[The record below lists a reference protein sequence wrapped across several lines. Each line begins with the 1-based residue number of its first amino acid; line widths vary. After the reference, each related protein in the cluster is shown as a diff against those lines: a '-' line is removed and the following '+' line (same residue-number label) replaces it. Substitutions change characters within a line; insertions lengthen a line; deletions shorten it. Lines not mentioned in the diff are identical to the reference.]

1 MFSMPPATATSTP
14 PSMISCAAET
24 IAWAP
29 EPHTRLTVRAGTVTG
44 RPPRTAAWRAGFI
57 LVPACTTLPITTVP
71 ICSGAS
77 LARAKAARIALAPS
91 SGAATSFKLPP
102 NVPMAVRTGS
112 ARTTVREGDM
122 TAFSSAGM
130 TNGVSVGGNRP
141 GEPAG
146 HRAARS
152 VERVPLS
159 FVGQRWNGDDLAL
172 VETGK
177 GGVDHVL
184 RRHHHLGGENAG
196 RQPPPFP

>member
-1 MFSMPPATATSTP
+1 MFSMPPATATSMP

-24 IAWAP
+24 IACAP
-29 EPHTRLTVRAGTVTG
+29 EPQPRFTVMAGTDPG
-44 RPPRTAAWRAGFI
+44 SPPRIDAWRAGFI

-71 ICSGAS
+71 TCSGAS
-77 LARAKAARIALAPS
+77 LARARAARIALAPS

-130 TNGVSVGGNRP
+130 TDGVSVGGNRP

-146 HRAARS
+146 HRAARG
-152 VERVPLS
+152 VERVPLG

-172 VETGK
+172 VETGE

-184 RRHHHLGGENAG
+184 RRHHHLGGKIAE
-196 RQPPPFP
+196 RQPALVP